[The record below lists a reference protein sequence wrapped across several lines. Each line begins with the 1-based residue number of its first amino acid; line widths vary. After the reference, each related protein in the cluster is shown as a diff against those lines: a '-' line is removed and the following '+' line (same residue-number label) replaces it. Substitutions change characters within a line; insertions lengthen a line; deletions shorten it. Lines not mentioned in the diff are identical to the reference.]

1 MAFLVPEQGAL
12 FTGDT
17 VLGRGT
23 SFIDP
28 PDGDLAAYLR
38 TLRRLRELDAR
49 AIYPGH
55 GPAVF
60 RVAEKLDEYVRH
72 RAERERQVLR
82 ALGEEER
89 TAADLVPE
97 IYADYPEEAWPLA
110 ERSVLAHLLKLE
122 ADGRVRRTTGA
133 DDAARFALAET
144 HPCARCGRPVRGS
157 APLCERC
164 SIEVLQE
171 SPLATAGPEARTDGR
186 AGAADAP
193 RSGESSSG

>member
-1 MAFLVPEQGAL
+1 MILLTHTHEDHATGAPALSELTGAPVLGFDRPEPYRLRDRQELTVGELTVVALHAPGHTSDSMAFLVPEQGAL

-38 TLRRLRELDAR
+38 TLRRLRAVDAR

-60 RVAEKLDEYVRH
+60 RVAEKLDEYLHH

-82 ALGEEER
+82 ALGE
-89 TAADLVPE
+89 
-97 IYADYPEEAWPLA
+97 I
-110 ERSVLAHLLKLE
+110 
-122 ADGRVRRTTGA
+122 
-133 DDAARFALAET
+133 
-144 HPCARCGRPVRGS
+144 
-157 APLCERC
+157 
-164 SIEVLQE
+164 
-171 SPLATAGPEARTDGR
+171 
-186 AGAADAP
+186 
-193 RSGESSSG
+193 